1 MVQRQHPVT
10 LAIGAAM
17 VLVALVFRQ
26 PVSAQEAAPKPAVT
40 TVRAELQTVAE
51 TEVFRGRVEAI
62 NRVDLRAR
70 VNGFV
75 ESVGFEEGRRV
86 AQGAVLFEIEP
97 DAYEAALTRI
107 DGQIKSAES
116 EKTLADIEVDRQR
129 TLVQR
134 QAVAEVALD
143 EATASQGKLEGA
155 LLELQGARREAE
167 LNLSYAKILAPFD
180 GRIGLSQVDVGDFVG
195 PDSGALASLS
205 SIDPIYVTFPVEEAA
220 ILDFRA
226 EQREQADTDM
236 IQVTLVMANG
246 ATYPE
251 TGRIVVVDTEVQRG
265 TDTVLVRATF
275 ANPSGLLLDGQ
286 LVNVT
291 LSRSAGEPSLTI
303 PVQALQRDQAGYF
316 TMVVSDDSIVEKR
329 PIQLARVADKL
340 AIVASGLEEGE
351 QVVIEGAQRLRPGVE
366 VDAQVIA
373 NDAAN

>member
-1 MVQRQHPVT
+1 LVQRQHPVT